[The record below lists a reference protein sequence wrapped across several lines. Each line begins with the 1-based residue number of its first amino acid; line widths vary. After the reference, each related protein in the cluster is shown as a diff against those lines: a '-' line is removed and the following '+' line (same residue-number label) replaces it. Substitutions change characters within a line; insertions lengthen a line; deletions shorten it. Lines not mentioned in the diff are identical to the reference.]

1 MAVEKGN
8 CSTQL
13 NCCAHLPAYPL
24 LINNQTIKCMKEV
37 LHFKLRRSKSPL
49 VNVKNTRNL
58 VRFQRTFLIM
68 KFTGILLL
76 LVSMHLSANTMAQ
89 HVTLSTKN
97 SSLKEVFR
105 ELNKQTG
112 YYFIY
117 NENIVKST
125 TPITTNFN
133 HVPLKTALDNILDDL
148 MLSYTI
154 SGKTIILEKKPET
167 VSKKTQEQETLT
179 LSGIVYDTQEPPAP
193 LAGVSVTVKGTSR
206 SALTDEAGFFSLSA
220 KRGDVLVFSMLGFFP
235 REYRVTKNERSLP
248 ISLNS
253 DVASLEEV
261 VVVGMNE
268 QQKKHIASSLSTLPI
283 ESNIAGKPI
292 TNLSQALQGGVTGI
306 QVSQGSGLPGG
317 DAATVYIR
325 GITTLNDANPLV
337 LVDGVP
343 MDMNHIDPVTVESVT
358 VLKDAAAASIYG
370 SRAANGVI
378 VVTTK
383 RGTAGKV
390 RVEYNGY
397 FGYQTPT
404 ALPQTV
410 DAVRYMQMDNEARI
424 AAGQPIQHSEL
435 KIEETR
441 NGTDP
446 LTYPNTNW
454 VDLML
459 DKTAPISNHSL
470 SLSGGNSLARFAITG
485 NYMDQGSMLPHS
497 DLKRFNIR
505 ANTTVT
511 LADNFLVNLDFTAIK
526 RNRQLVNRVTTS
538 GTFRFLEDLY
548 RVPPDILPRFPDK
561 DGQRFY
567 GQYSDIV
574 NPLAYAEVGG
584 VRKNEYTESL
594 INFRPKWTVIP
605 GLNIN
610 GQFSFRLNSDAH
622 HNVRE
627 NFTHFD
633 YYTGVLLR
641 NWNLQR
647 DADQSRSSYY
657 FVGLNADYTYRS
669 NGHSLYGILG
679 YSQEQR
685 NQGHWTI
692 YALRSAYAKMN
703 YSYDDRFLL
712 EGTVRMDGSSRF
724 GPGNKYGFF
733 PSVAVGWNL
742 HNESF
747 LQESSFVNNLKLRAS
762 YGSLGNE
769 NIAPYLYQ
777 SLINPGTAL
786 EVTHGNPDIS
796 WEKVNML
803 DIGLD
808 LGLFQSNKLELT
820 MDFYDKRTNGIILLP
835 QLPLTGGFQ
844 AQVPVNAGEVQNK
857 GFEASLTYN
866 ERLESGF
873 GFSVRPGFTYNKN
886 EILSLEGGPYG
897 NDAEIRDQ
905 VGSSI
910 GSLFGYQTDGLLQA
924 SDFYDNGEPRIS
936 VRSNLSAPGDIKYID
951 LNQDGKIDEA
961 DKTIIGDPMPR
972 INFFSNFRFDYKNFD
987 LEFLLQGTGQ
997 SDAMLTGMFALPLD
1011 MSADGGIPTVY
1022 YADNYWN
1029 PERTDARFPRLN
1041 ASPGDNRQASDFWFQ
1056 NGAYVRVKF
1065 IQLGYSLSPQ
1075 VASRLKLSGLRVFLN
1090 TQNPLTFTGMK
1101 MIDPES
1107 RGDQWK
1113 HSIMATYSIGTSI
1126 RF

>member
-1 MAVEKGN
+1 
-8 CSTQL
+8 
-13 NCCAHLPAYPL
+13 
-24 LINNQTIKCMKEV
+24 MK
-37 LHFKLRRSKSPL
+37 L
-49 VNVKNTRNL
+49 
-58 VRFQRTFLIM
+58 
-68 KFTGILLL
+68 TGILLFFFG
-76 LVSMHLSANTMAQ
+76 MHLSAHTLAQ
-89 HVTLSTKN
+89 HVTLQARN
-97 SSLKEVFR
+97 SSLKSVFK

-117 NENIVKST
+117 NENLVKRTKSIAIDVKSA
-125 TPITTNFN
+125 
-133 HVPLKTALDNILDDL
+133 PLSSVLDEISSNLGL
-148 MLSYTI
+148 TYTLQ
-154 SGKTIILEKKPET
+154 GKTIILEANAAKVATPASRPQQET
-167 VSKKTQEQETLT
+167 VTIN
-179 LSGIVYDTQEPPAP
+179 GVVYDTQEPPMP
-193 LAGVSVTVKGTSR
+193 LAGVNVMVKGTVENTT
-206 SALTDEAGFFSLSA
+206 TDESGFFSVNA
-220 KRGDVLVFSMLGFFP
+220 KKGDVLVFTMVGFYP
-235 REYRVTKNERSLP
+235 REHRVTKNERSLP
-248 ISLNS
+248 IALKS
-253 DVASLEEV
+253 DVAALDEV

-325 GITTLNDANPLV
+325 GITTLNSANPLV
-337 LVDGVP
+337 LVDGIP

-383 RGTAGKV
+383 RGTPGKM
-390 RVEYNGY
+390 RVNYDGY
-397 FGYQTPT
+397 YGYQTPT

-410 DAVRYMQMDNEARI
+410 DAVRYMEMDNEAHL
-424 AAGQPIQHSEL
+424 AAGQGAPHADVA
-435 KIEETR
+435 IEETR
-441 NGTDP
+441 RGADP
-446 LTYPNTNW
+446 LMYPNTNW

-459 DKTAPISNHSL
+459 DKMAPISSHSL
-470 SLSGGNSLARFAITG
+470 SVSGGNSLARFAVTG
-485 NYMDQGSMLPHS
+485 NYMDQGSMLPNTNV
-497 DLKRFNIR
+497 KRFNIR

-526 RNRQLVNRVTTS
+526 RNRELANRATS
-538 GTFRFLEDLY
+538 GGTFRLLEDLY
-548 RVPPDILPRFPDK
+548 RVAPNVLPRFPDR
-561 DGQRFY
+561 DGRRFY
-567 GQYSDIV
+567 GQFADIV

-594 INFRPKWTVIP
+594 INFRPKWTVLP
-605 GLNIN
+605 GLNVN

-627 NFTHFD
+627 NFNHFD

-641 NWNLQR
+641 TWGLQR
-647 DADQSRSSYY
+647 EASQSRSTYY
-657 FVGLNADYTYRS
+657 FVGLNADYTFNRDK
-669 NGHSLYGILG
+669 HSVYSILG

-685 NQGHWTI
+685 NQGDWTI
-692 YALRSAYAKMN
+692 FALRSAYTKLN

-724 GPGNKYGFF
+724 GPGKKYGFF

-747 LQESSFVNNLKLRAS
+747 LNESTIVNNLKLRAS

-769 NIAPYLYQ
+769 NIDPYLYQ
-777 SLINPGTAL
+777 SLISPTTAL

-796 WEKVNML
+796 WEKVDML
-803 DIGLD
+803 NVGFD
-808 LGLFQSNKLELT
+808 LGLFASNKLELT
-820 MDFYDKRTNGIILLP
+820 VDFYDKRTNGMLLQP

-844 AQVPVNAGEVQNK
+844 AKVPVNAGEVQNR
-857 GFEASLTYN
+857 GWEASLTYT
-866 ERLESGF
+866 ERLDNGF
-873 GFSVRPGFTYNKN
+873 GFSLRPGITYNKN
-886 EILSLEGGPYG
+886 EILSLVGGPYESSG
-897 NDAEIRDQ
+897 GDVRNQ

-910 GSLFGYQTDGLLQA
+910 GSLFGYRTDGLLQA
-924 SDFYDNGEPRIS
+924 DDFDDNGAPLIP
-936 VRSNLSAPGDIKYID
+936 VRSVESAPGDIKYID
-951 LNQDGKIDEA
+951 LNQDGQIDEA

-987 LEFLLQGTGQ
+987 LEFLLQGTGK

-1011 MSADGGIPTVY
+1011 RSADGGVPTTY
-1022 YADNYWN
+1022 YADNYWAPN
-1029 PERTDARFPRLN
+1029 RTDARFPRLN
-1041 ASPGDNRQASDFWFQ
+1041 ASPGDNRMASDFWFQ
-1056 NGAYVRVKF
+1056 NAAYVRVKF
-1065 IQLGYSLSPQ
+1065 IQLGYTLNSQ
-1075 VASRLKLSGLRVFLN
+1075 MANRLKLSGLRVFLN
-1090 TQNPLTFTGMK
+1090 AQNPMTFTSVK
-1101 MIDPES
+1101 LVDPES

-1113 HSIMATYSIGTSI
+1113 HSIMATYSVGASI

>member
-1 MAVEKGN
+1 
-8 CSTQL
+8 
-13 NCCAHLPAYPL
+13 
-24 LINNQTIKCMKEV
+24 MKEV
-37 LHFKLRRSKSPL
+37 LHFKLRRPKSL
-49 VNVKNTRNL
+49 VVSLEKTSVSSTFR
-58 VRFQRTFLIM
+58 RTFLIM
-68 KFTGILLL
+68 KFTGILLFL
-76 LVSMHLSANTMAQ
+76 FSMHVSAHSVAQ
-89 HVTLSTKN
+89 QVTLKTQN
-97 SSLKEVFR
+97 VSLKEVFQ

-117 NENIVKST
+117 NENTVKST
-125 TPITTNFN
+125 TPITVNLQN
-133 HVPLKTALDNILDDL
+133 VSLKAALDDVLDDL
-148 MLSYTI
+148 PLSYKI
-154 SGKTIILEKKPET
+154 KGKTIILEKNPHSVAVKAPARTQQDT
-167 VSKKTQEQETLT
+167 VTIN
-179 LSGIVYDTQEPPAP
+179 GVVYDTQEPPMP
-193 LAGVSVTVKGTSR
+193 LAGVSVRVKGISQST
-206 SALTDEAGFFSLSA
+206 LTDESGFFSVNA
-220 KRGDVLVFSMLGFFP
+220 KKGDILVFSMVGFFP
-235 REYRVTKNERSLP
+235 QEHRVTKNERSLP
-248 ISLNS
+248 ISLRS
-253 DVASLEEV
+253 DVSALEEV

-325 GITTLNDANPLV
+325 GITTLNNANPLV
-337 LVDGVP
+337 LVDGIP

-390 RVEYNGY
+390 RLDYDSY

-410 DAVRYMQMDNEARI
+410 DAVQYMEMDNIARI
-424 AAGQPIQHSEL
+424 AAGQPTLYPEL
-435 KIEETR
+435 VIEQTR
-441 NGTDP
+441 KGTDP

-459 DKTAPISNHSL
+459 DKTAPITSHSL

-497 DLKRFNIR
+497 HVKRFNIR

-548 RVPPDILPRFPDK
+548 RVAPNILPRYPDRN
-561 DGQRFY
+561 GQRFY
-567 GQYSDIV
+567 GQFADIV

-594 INFRPKWTVIP
+594 INFRPKWTVLP
-605 GLNIN
+605 GLNVN

-622 HNVRE
+622 HNIRE

-641 NWNLQR
+641 NWALLR
-647 DADQSRSSYY
+647 DASQSRSSYY
-657 FVGLNADYTYRS
+657 FLGLNADYTYR
-669 NGHSLYGILG
+669 NEEHSLYGILG
-679 YSQEQR
+679 YSQEQK
-685 NQGHWTI
+685 NSGDWTVH
-692 YALRSAYAKMN
+692 ALRSAFAKMN
-703 YSYDDRFLL
+703 YSFDDRFLL

-724 GPGNKYGFF
+724 GPGKKYGFF

-747 LQESSFVNNLKLRAS
+747 LRASALVNNLKLRAS

-769 NIAPYLYQ
+769 NIANYLYQ
-777 SLINPGTAL
+777 SLINPDTGL

-803 DIGLD
+803 DIGFD
-808 LGLFQSNKLELT
+808 LGLFSSNKIELT
-820 MDFYDKRTNGIILLP
+820 VDFYDKRTNGIILQP

-844 AQVPVNAGEVQNK
+844 AKVPVNAGEVQNK
-857 GFEASLTYN
+857 GWEASLAYN

-873 GFSVRPGFTYNKN
+873 GFSIRPGFTYNKN

-897 NDAEIRDQ
+897 NGEEIRNQ
-905 VGSSI
+905 IGSSI
-910 GSLFGYQTDGLLQA
+910 GSLFGYRTDGLLQA
-924 SDFYDNGEPRIS
+924 DDFYDNGEPRIS
-936 VRSNLSAPGDIKYID
+936 VRSIESAPGDIKYID

-972 INFFSNFRFDYKNFD
+972 INFFSNFRFDYKNVD
-987 LEFLLQGTGQ
+987 LEFLLQGTGK

-1011 MSADGGIPTVY
+1011 MSADGGVPTTY
-1022 YADNYWN
+1022 YASNYWTT
-1029 PERTDARFPRLN
+1029 ERTDARFPRLN
-1041 ASPGDNRQASDFWFQ
+1041 ASPGDNRMASDFWFQ
-1056 NGAYVRVKF
+1056 NGAYVRLKF

-1075 VASRLKLSGLRVFLN
+1075 LANRLKLSGLRVFLN
-1090 TQNPLTFTGMK
+1090 AQNPLTFTSMK
-1101 MIDPES
+1101 LIDPES